1 MANFCRNCGAPLGAN
16 FAFCPQC
23 RTPAAGGANPT
34 AAPASAAPLAPA
46 AKSGSGMKILLVI
59 LCVLALG
66 GVAVVGGLF
75 YVAHRVKQAVV
86 AKASEYGVDL
96 PSRRTGPST
105 ASIELARHPCDLL
118 TKEEAANL
126 LGEPIDRTDVRS
138 GSCSYYGPI
147 GLSARLSK
155 ESMSA
160 MVNKPNASVTG
171 AEVADTVDRFMK
183 SAAAEAV
190 QADGNGDYPLVTIT
204 VLEDG
209 RAQMAAIRAG
219 KAIFSGIQGAGE
231 EIPGLGDRSI
241 RLANLGLNVLKGD
254 TLIRILPGP
263 VPGANRKC
271 VALARTMLPR
281 M

>member
-1 MANFCRNCGAPLGAN
+1 MANFCRNCGAPLGVN

-23 RTPAAGGANPT
+23 RTPAA
-34 AAPASAAPLAPA
+34 AAPAAAPPAPVA
-46 AKSGSGMKILLVI
+46 QSGSGMKILLVI
-59 LCVLALG
+59 LCLLAVG

-96 PSRRTGPST
+96 PSRRTGSSAAST
-105 ASIELARHPCDLL
+105 ELFRHPCDLL
-118 TKEEAANL
+118 TKEEAASL
-126 LGEPIDRTDVRS
+126 LGEPIDRTEARS
-138 GSCSYYGPI
+138 GSCLYYGPV

-155 ESMSA
+155 EGMSTTL
-160 MVNKPNASVTG
+160 NKPNAALTG
-171 AEVADTVDRFMK
+171 VEVADSVDQLMK
-183 SAAAEAV
+183 SAAAQTAQV
-190 QADGNGDYPLVTIT
+190 DGNGDYPLVTVM

-209 RAQMAAIRAG
+209 RTQMAAISAG
-219 KAIFSGIQGAGE
+219 KALFSGLKGAAE
-231 EIPGLGDRSI
+231 EIPDLGDRSI